1 MGSFESALI
10 IGVLLLFISLII
22 TNEGLPA
29 ACTMDAKIC
38 PDGSEVGRD
47 ALDKCEFFACP
58 NMDLVPYCTKDVLA
72 VEKSGEYTKTTSSL
86 LGGGFTVYSE
96 NNITRCPVVS
106 PLHTSAECKDLIE
119 LNWTGIQCV
128 NIDVNYTYQCP
139 FNYFQSRDYKWIN
152 CEFAEFN
159 KYCNTPY
166 AQWIRL
172 NCDVDVINMNQTK

>member
-10 IGVLLLFISLII
+10 VGVVMLFISLII

-29 ACTMDAKIC
+29 ACTMEAKIC

-47 ALDKCEFFACP
+47 ALANCEFFPCP

-72 VEKSGEYTKTTSSL
+72 VEKSSDYIRTVSSL
-86 LGGGFTVYSE
+86 LGGGFIAYSKD
-96 NNITRCPVVS
+96 NITHCPVVS
-106 PLHTSAECKDLIE
+106 PLHTSNECKDLSE
-119 LNWTGIQCV
+119 LNWTGIQCT
-128 NIDVNYTYQCP
+128 NIDANYTYQCP

-159 KYCNTPY
+159 KYCNPRY
-166 AQWIRL
+166 SQWINL
-172 NCDVDVINMNQTK
+172 NCGVDVINLNKTI